1 MMMLVRH
8 LLHLQCLLC
17 LLQTET
23 DLVDEKLL
31 SWLWDNPADHAVLFN
46 EKKDTNTQGTS
57 AKPHGWC
64 KKDIS
69 TVITHIVFHNDVV
82 YGEIYAKS
90 AEYQW
95 WQAALQ
101 CRQNINIMH
110 YVSDPLKKGL
120 IPMIQT
126 IRPFKWASAINMINM
141 MIQWANTAETFHW
154 AGLCNWRKKNQN
166 TMMWSMM
173 QRCLGVFKIGRM
185 GHQLQASFQSTSHPL
200 MTELNLGIMDQLH
213 RSPMSTLTTSFS
225 TPLSGNFSPD
235 MTSKTS
241 HMVFKGKGKSG
252 FTSIKASLDDKLV
265 EYSQE

>member
-17 LLQTET
+17 LLQMET

-101 CRQNINIMH
+101 CSLKAKYQHHALCLRSTDEGIDPNDSNYQTLQVQHQQHLPNIVGKCNQHDQHDDTVGKHSRDIPLGRAVQLEEEEPEHNDVEHDAEMSGGLQDWQDGPSASGQLPVNI
-110 YVSDPLKKGL
+110 
-120 IPMIQT
+120 
-126 IRPFKWASAINMINM
+126 
-141 MIQWANTAETFHW
+141 
-154 AGLCNWRKKNQN
+154 
-166 TMMWSMM
+166 
-173 QRCLGVFKIGRM
+173 
-185 GHQLQASFQSTSHPL
+185 
-200 MTELNLGIMDQLH
+200 
-213 RSPMSTLTTSFS
+213 
-225 TPLSGNFSPD
+225 
-235 MTSKTS
+235 
-241 HMVFKGKGKSG
+241 
-252 FTSIKASLDDKLV
+252 TSIDD
-265 EYSQE
+265 